1 MGCSN
6 RLMLGVIGAAV
17 VITLI
22 TIPAVYYSR
31 SGATKRP
38 FTLQDYF
45 NDTIRKK
52 SYSLYWISDKEYVHK
67 ERDGNVYL
75 YNAETMDKTL
85 YLSNSTFAKVEAT
98 DYWLSGD
105 HKYIAFESNYTKK
118 FRHSYSASYS
128 IYDLEKSTFI
138 TPVSLPRVIQYFTFA
153 PKGNQY

>member
-105 HKYIAFESNYTKK
+105 HKYIAFESNYTKV
-118 FRHSYSASYS
+118 R
-128 IYDLEKSTFI
+128 ST
-138 TPVSLPRVIQYFTFA
+138 
-153 PKGNQY
+153 